1 MAKFRGTITH
11 YALGGG
17 HFQLQAD
24 DGMVYE
30 VEGNDP
36 LLRRDGA
43 RVEIEGSIDR
53 TALSL
58 AMTGPQL
65 KVKSVKSA

>member
-1 MAKFRGTITH
+1 MPKFRGTIKH
-11 YALGGG
+11 NALEGG
-17 HFQLQAD
+17 HFQLLTD
-24 DGMVYE
+24 DGTSYE

-43 RVEIEGSIDR
+43 RVEIDGSIDR

-58 AMTGPQL
+58 AMTGPRI
-65 KVKSVKSA
+65 KVKSVKAA

>member
-1 MAKFRGTITH
+1 MAKFRGTIKH
-11 YALGGG
+11 NALEGG
-17 HFQLQAD
+17 HFQLLAD
-24 DGMVYE
+24 DGTSYE

-43 RVEIEGSIDR
+43 RVEMDGAIDR

-58 AMTGPQL
+58 AMTGPRL
-65 KVKSVKSA
+65 KVKSVKAA